1 MLRFL
6 LGFSQKVVS
15 SKVCITVCDQ
25 GESSRTGSKHKL
37 VAIVDGLAA
46 GSPYS
51 QSVYP
56 PTSWPYFWKFVI
68 SDLPTRTPK
77 MLLGPRA
84 CEGLL
89 LSCTW
94 ALHARFHSPTG
105 GGGGAEWPCQAPK
118 AGRGGSRGGGGCA
131 RTAHSVHLS
140 FICGCEWGLGTP
152 SPAEGASCE
161 ASGAGGLTVDGCELE
176 AQLNKSQTSLG
187 YRSPYVPRAS
197 CTEPHACRGA

>member
-1 MLRFL
+1 MTAVVQYRGRGTVCAIVQRFVHKFL
-6 LGFSQKVVS
+6 LLCSGFCLVFRKKWFLRQ
-15 SKVCITVCDQ
+15 VCITVCDQ
-25 GESSRTGSKHKL
+25 GESSRTGSKRKL

-105 GGGGAEWPCQAPK
+105 GGGRRVAEPGAEGRTRRFPR
-118 AGRGGSRGGGGCA
+118 GRGLRADRPKRPFIFYMRLRVGSGDAVARGG
-131 RTAHSVHLS
+131 RIVRSKRRRR
-140 FICGCEWGLGTP
+140 
-152 SPAEGASCE
+152 
-161 ASGAGGLTVDGCELE
+161 VDG
-176 AQLNKSQTSLG
+176 
-187 YRSPYVPRAS
+187 
-197 CTEPHACRGA
+197 